1 MRTANTTIQ
10 ISKKHGTF
18 AVNLL
23 LKHFAKTLDFLDL
36 IYFPILLS
44 LVNIEFHFFNYSC
57 DFLSRPN
64 ENIRKPLNTLP
75 HWQKQLLHTNCP
87 LEETAKTNKW
97 PNLKPISKDRLF
109 SLIRA
114 GVLQLKSTAFAF
126 LRGWSTT
133 FLSDSCLYFLMGQDT
148 LNTNTL
154 RIFNRAHL
162 YTKDNCSTNVV
173 HGVWWV
179 LHFVEDH

>member
-1 MRTANTTIQ
+1 MKDAQCAMRTANTTIQ

-75 HWQKQLLHTNCP
+75 HWQEQLLHTNCP

-114 GVLQLKSTAFAF
+114 GVLQLKSTAFAI
-126 LRGWSTT
+126 
-133 FLSDSCLYFLMGQDT
+133 LMINHFFIW
-148 LNTNTL
+148 LMF
-154 RIFNRAHL
+154 IF
-162 YTKDNCSTNVV
+162 S
-173 HGVWWV
+173 HGAGYSKQQNSEN
-179 LHFVEDH
+179 LLIREHICTH